1 RVIARSS
8 IDIAEMRNDNDK
20 KFHDMQVMQQEKKAE
35 VLRRNI
41 IIAAI
46 LFLAAVAL
54 LIINRQRLKSKY
66 RQQLAE
72 QEKLRIEQEMESAK
86 AELKMF
92 TQNII
97 DKTNLIEQLEQQ
109 VQHKTASAEN
119 QQLITELGN
128 QTILTE
134 E

>member
-54 LIINRQRLKSKY
+54 LVINRQRLKFKY

-72 QEKLRIEQEMESAK
+72 QEKLRVEQEMESATVQ
-86 AELKMF
+86 LKMF
-92 TQNII
+92 TQNIVE
-97 DKTNLIEQLEQQ
+97 KTILIEKLEQQ
-109 VQHKTASAEN
+109 VKASEYNADEH
-119 QQLITELGN
+119 QLIEEL
-128 QTILTE
+128 
-134 E
+134 